1 MNTLMPSNLNDICI
15 HLSGIAIHVT
25 EQIKNQNEQIQG
37 MCLERQKTM
46 EKLQKQLEKMNQVI
60 SRMCDKQPQQTSD
73 QIQILKN
80 QQYKY
85 ELQMEEELELPCY
98 RNRIFQIKLKLVQ
111 NEKTIINV
119 NNLLVELQIWTYD
132 KIPKK
137 LTHNNKN
144 QSIFKG
150 CQQTVIKKGY
160 GKLSRIQIK
169 EVSSHFPKGTFMMMI
184 IPTDDGAVIGEE
196 SKFII
201 KKEWIKPLIINDVS
215 IKAKKFSDRHNPY
228 YAKSDGTINILE
240 QE

>member
-1 MNTLMPSNLNDICI
+1 MNSHTPISLMDISFC
-15 HLSGIAIHVT
+15 LSEISTQIT
-25 EQIKNQNEQIQG
+25 EQINNQNEQIQL
-37 MCLERQKTM
+37 MYTEKQKTL

-60 SRMCDKQPQQTSD
+60 SRMYDKQPQQTLN
-73 QIQILKN
+73 QIQILRN

-85 ELQMEEELELPCY
+85 ELQMEEDLELPCY

-111 NEKTIINV
+111 NERTIVNV

-137 LTHNNKN
+137 LTHNNKH

-150 CQQTVIKKGY
+150 CQQT
-160 GKLSRIQIK
+160 
-169 EVSSHFPKGTFMMMI
+169 EVSSHFPKGTFMMI
-184 IPTDDGAVIGEE
+184 ILPIDDGAVIGEE

>member
-1 MNTLMPSNLNDICI
+1 MNSHTPISLMDISFC
-15 HLSGIAIHVT
+15 LSEISTQIT
-25 EQIKNQNEQIQG
+25 EQINNQNEQIQL
-37 MCLERQKTM
+37 MYTEKQKTL

-60 SRMCDKQPQQTSD
+60 SRMYDKQPQQTLN
-73 QIQILKN
+73 QIQILRN

-85 ELQMEEELELPCY
+85 ELQMEEDLELPCY

-111 NEKTIINV
+111 NERTIINV

-137 LTHNNKN
+137 LTHNNKH

-160 GKLSRIQIK
+160 GSLSRIQIK
-169 EVSSHFPKGTFMMMI
+169 EVSSHFPKGTFMMI
-184 IPTDDGAVIGEE
+184 ILPIDDGAVIGEE

>member
-1 MNTLMPSNLNDICI
+1 MNTLNPSSLISITFNLNEI
-15 HLSGIAIHVT
+15 STHVA
-25 EQIKNQNEQIQG
+25 EQIKNQSEQIHG
-37 MCLERQKTM
+37 IYTEKQKTL
-46 EKLQKQLEKMNQVI
+46 EILQKQLEKMNQLI
-60 SRMCDKQPQQTSD
+60 SKISNKQPPQRID

-85 ELQMEEELELPCY
+85 ELQMEEDLELPCY
-98 RNRIFQIKLKLVQ
+98 RNRIFQIKLRLVQ
-111 NEKTIINV
+111 NEKTIINI

-150 CQQTVIKKGY
+150 CQQTIIKKGY
-160 GKLSRIQIK
+160 GSLSRIQIK
-169 EVSSHFPKGTFMMMI
+169 EVSSHFPKGSFLMI
-184 IPTDDGAVIGEE
+184 ILPIDDGAIIGDE
-196 SKFII
+196 SKFLI
-201 KKEWIKPLIINDVS
+201 KKEWIKPLIINDVA

-228 YAKSDGTINILE
+228 YVKSDGTINILE

>member
-1 MNTLMPSNLNDICI
+1 MLQPNSLMNISFR
-15 HLSGIAIHVT
+15 LSEISTHIT
-25 EQIKNQNEQIQG
+25 EQIKNQNEQFQVIYT
-37 MCLERQKTM
+37 ERQKTL
-46 EKLQKQLEKMNQVI
+46 EKLQKQIEKMNHVI
-60 SRMCDKQPQQTSD
+60 SRVCDKQPPQRID

-85 ELQMEEELELPCY
+85 ELQMEEDLELPCY
-98 RNRIFQIKLKLVQ
+98 RNRIFQIKLRLVQ
-111 NEKTIINV
+111 NEKTIINA

-150 CQQTVIKKGY
+150 CQQAIIKKGY
-160 GKLSRIQIK
+160 GSLNRIQIK
-169 EVSSHFPKGTFMMMI
+169 EVSSHFPKGVFMMI
-184 IPTDDGAVIGEE
+184 ILPIDDGAVIGDET
-196 SKFII
+196 KYQI
-201 KKEWIKPLIINDVS
+201 KKEWIKPLIISDVS

>member
-1 MNTLMPSNLNDICI
+1 MHKPNSLMNISFCLSEISN
-15 HLSGIAIHVT
+15 HVT
-25 EQIKNQNEQIQG
+25 EQIKNQNEQIQ
-37 MCLERQKTM
+37 LIYTERQKTL
-46 EKLQKQLEKMNQVI
+46 EKLQKQLEKLNHTI
-60 SRMCDKQPQQTSD
+60 SRTYNKQPPQRID

-85 ELQMEEELELPCY
+85 ELQMEDDLELPCY
-98 RNRIFQIKLKLVQ
+98 RNRIFQIKLRLVQ
-111 NEKTIINV
+111 NDKKIINT

-150 CQQTVIKKGY
+150 CQQAIIKKGY
-160 GKLSRIQIK
+160 GSLNRIQIK
-169 EVSSHFPKGTFMMMI
+169 EVSSHFPKGAFMMI
-184 IPTDDGAVIGEE
+184 IQPIDDGAVIGDEK
-196 SKFII
+196 KFMI
-201 KKEWIKPLIINDVS
+201 KKEWIKPLIINDVA

-228 YAKSDGTINILE
+228 FAKSDGTINILE